1 MALIQRI
8 TRLFKAD
15 FHAVLDQL
23 EEPEQV
29 LRQAVREMEDELG
42 TMERRIAA
50 LAHEQESLAA
60 RSDEIAAE
68 LADVDAQLDL
78 CFRSGRDELA
88 RKMIRRKLET
98 ERLLK
103 RLVANRQANEKE
115 LAEQRRLYDEDSSVL
130 QSLRQ
135 KSELFMQRSAVAADR
150 RGDAGELAW
159 MTRQMSVSDEE
170 VEIAYLREKDLRTVS

>member
-1 MALIQRI
+1 
-8 TRLFKAD
+8 
-15 FHAVLDQL
+15 
-23 EEPEQV
+23 
-29 LRQAVREMEDELG
+29 
-42 TMERRIAA
+42 
-50 LAHEQESLAA
+50 
-60 RSDEIAAE
+60 
-68 LADVDAQLDL
+68 
-78 CFRSGRDELA
+78 
-88 RKMIRRKLET
+88 MIRRKLET